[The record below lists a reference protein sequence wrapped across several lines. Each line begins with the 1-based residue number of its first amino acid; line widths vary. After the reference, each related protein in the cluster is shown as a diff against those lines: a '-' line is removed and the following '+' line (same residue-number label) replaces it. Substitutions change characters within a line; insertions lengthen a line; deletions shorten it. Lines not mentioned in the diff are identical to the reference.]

1 MAMHDL
7 ASVIVRFHDPL
18 QRSRLERCLLSLLG
32 QRRSGVE
39 TVLVLQDFS
48 DTQLRS
54 LDAWLDRFG
63 WSATHSRPRLINVA
77 RRGASDI
84 RSRLLNAGIV
94 AARGRYLGFL
104 DYDDC
109 WYANALSHLVG
120 RLEASGAAIAF
131 ARVRR
136 TLAYPLERYDYT
148 YAKEQP
154 FRGAS
159 VAELMV
165 DNFCPIHSFLVDRT
179 QVPAS
184 ELRFDEEMGVLEDYD
199 FLLRTVSAC
208 AADFGGVEEVIGE
221 YQWRSDGSN
230 TTPVAATAD
239 DERHRVWE
247 SARRRIAELK
257 TRLATTD

>member
-1 MAMHDL
+1 MQDL
-7 ASVIVRFHDPL
+7 ASVIVRFHDPM
-18 QRSRLERCLLSLLG
+18 QRLRLERCLLSLLG
-32 QRRSGVE
+32 QRHSGVE
-39 TVLVLQDFS
+39 TLLVLQDFS
-48 DTQLRS
+48 EAEVRS
-54 LDAWLDRFG
+54 LDIWLDRYA
-63 WSATHSRPRLINVA
+63 WTDSHLRPRLINVA
-77 RRGASDI
+77 RHGATDI
-84 RSRLLNAGIV
+84 RSRLLNAGV
-94 AARGRYLGFL
+94 AAARGRYLGFL

-109 WYANALSHLVG
+109 WYANALSHLSA

-165 DNFCPIHSFLVDRT
+165 DNFCPIHSFLIERGR
-179 QVPAS
+179 VPVQ
-184 ELRFDEEMGVLEDYD
+184 ELRFDESLGVLEDYD
-199 FLLRTVSAC
+199 FLLRVVSAC
-208 AADFGGVEEVIGE
+208 PADFGGVDKLIGE

-230 TTPVAATAD
+230 TTPVAAAAD
-239 DERHRVWE
+239 DERHRAWE

-257 TRLATTD
+257 ARLAAPA